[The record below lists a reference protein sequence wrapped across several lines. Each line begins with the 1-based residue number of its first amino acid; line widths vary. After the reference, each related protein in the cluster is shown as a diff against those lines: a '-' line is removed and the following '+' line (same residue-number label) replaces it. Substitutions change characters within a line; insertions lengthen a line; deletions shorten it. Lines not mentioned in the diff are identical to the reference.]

1 MGALVF
7 TPSSFTLDKDLLRV
21 PRAGPSNF
29 GYRIIFTFFWGGG
42 GGGRGKNTFLGG
54 GGGGG
59 VRWKITFLWGR
70 VVTRP
75 QPL

>member
-21 PRAGPSNF
+21 PPAGPSNF
-29 GYRIIFTFFWGGG
+29 GYRIFFS
-42 GGGRGKNTFLGG
+42 FLGG
-54 GGGGG
+54 GGVG
-59 VRWKITFLWGR
+59 VRWKITFLGGR

>member
-21 PRAGPSNF
+21 PPAGPSNF
-29 GYRIIFTFFWGGG
+29 GYRIIFSFF
-42 GGGRGKNTFLGG
+42 

-59 VRWKITFLWGR
+59 VRWKITFLGGGS
-70 VVTRP
+70 
-75 QPL
+75 

>member
-21 PRAGPSNF
+21 PPAGPSNF
-29 GYRIIFTFFWGGG
+29 GYRIIFTF
-42 GGGRGKNTFLGG
+42 LGG

-59 VRWKITFLWGR
+59 ALENHVFGGR

>member
-21 PRAGPSNF
+21 PPAGPSNF
-29 GYRIIFTFFWGGG
+29 GYRIIFSFFGGG
-42 GGGRGKNTFLGG
+42 GDALKNHVLGG
-54 GGGGG
+54 
-59 VRWKITFLWGR
+59 GR

>member
-21 PRAGPSNF
+21 PPAGPSNF
-29 GYRIIFTFFWGGG
+29 GYRIIFS
-42 GGGRGKNTFLGG
+42 FLGG
-54 GGGGG
+54 GGGCAG
-59 VRWKITFLWGR
+59 KITFLEGR

>member
-21 PRAGPSNF
+21 PPAGPSNF
-29 GYRIIFTFFWGGG
+29 GYRIIFSFF
-42 GGGRGKNTFLGG
+42 GG

-59 VRWKITFLWGR
+59 GKSRFWGEGR
-70 VVTRP
+70 NPSSATIVLKR
-75 QPL
+75 LL

>member
-21 PRAGPSNF
+21 PPAGPSNF

-42 GGGRGKNTFLGG
+42 GALENHVFGG
-54 GGGGG
+54 GGS
-59 VRWKITFLWGR
+59 
-70 VVTRP
+70 
-75 QPL
+75 

>member
-21 PRAGPSNF
+21 PPAGPSNF
-29 GYRIIFTFFWGGG
+29 GYGIIFTF
-42 GGGRGKNTFLGG
+42 L
-54 GGGGG
+54 GGGG
-59 VRWKITFLWGR
+59 VRWKITFLGGR